1 MKKSYL
7 RQIIQEEIKEVM
19 DAFGSLGAVDW
30 GDPVASR
37 QRRGEVKVG
46 DILTMVDKNSPV
58 YGQKGKV
65 IRIYDS
71 KEGVEVDFGSGNK
84 YGIIN
89 RRIKGNKINESVNE
103 AKYRVEYATQD
114 GEKAKSRVYN
124 SEEEADKKEKQLVDS
139 GIKQAKV
146 VKVEESVNEAKNPF
160 KKGDKII
167 VTKLQRQGDA
177 KRFKGKKGFV
187 LRDSSDNY
195 VMVKLKGFSSPEI
208 EFHMGEIELAESVNE
223 AQKFKN
229 KEEVVDALVKDFGK
243 DRKSYYNTPTNS
255 NNEKYWTYNRTSK
268 FYYDLVKKKGYEK
281 SFDNM
286 FKGTTPSDIGF

>member
-1 MKKSYL
+1 MKKSEL
-7 RQIIQEEIKEVM
+7 RQIIKEEIKEVM

-89 RRIKGNKINESVNE
+89 RRIKGNKINESQDLVSRIGDLEDILWNGSNRRAE
-103 AKYRVEYATQD
+103 KEWEIVSGGYLPGEQGAEHWDDLDDYDLRSAIDDAEHVMKKY
-114 GEKAKSRVYN
+114 K
-124 SEEEADKKEKQLVDS
+124 
-139 GIKQAKV
+139 
-146 VKVEESVNEAKNPF
+146 
-160 KKGDKII
+160 
-167 VTKLQRQGDA
+167 
-177 KRFKGKKGFV
+177 
-187 LRDSSDNY
+187 
-195 VMVKLKGFSSPEI
+195 
-208 EFHMGEIELAESVNE
+208 MGESVNE

-255 NNEKYWTYNRTSK
+255 NNEKYWTYNRTVK
-268 FYYDLVKKKGYEK
+268 FYYDLVKKKGYGK

-286 FKGTTPSDIGF
+286 FKGTTPSDIDF

>member
-1 MKKSYL
+1 MKKSQL

-89 RRIKGNKINESVNE
+89 RRIKGNKIN
-103 AKYRVEYATQD
+103 
-114 GEKAKSRVYN
+114 
-124 SEEEADKKEKQLVDS
+124 
-139 GIKQAKV
+139 
-146 VKVEESVNEAKNPF
+146 ESVNEAKNPF

-255 NNEKYWTYNRTSK
+255 NNEKYWTYNRTVK
-268 FYYDLVKKKGYEK
+268 FYYDLVKKKGYGK

-286 FKGTTPSDIGF
+286 FKGTTPSDIDF